1 MRRTLWIIF
10 RAEPNRYRFA
20 LEIAA
25 WGHKMNRNVG
35 ALGIQNMASVLDKE
49 VSDLSNDAFGHQY
62 FANALRNLIEG
73 LHRAPFSIGLLGSWG
88 TGKSTIKELYL
99 ASLASDSND
108 PKGKRRRNRFH
119 PITFNAWR
127 YGGDED
133 IKRALLRHVFLQL
146 GGDDAELR
154 RNLYQQVTDSAQS
167 KRGMGEWLK
176 EAVLQNVAS
185 VVLFVGLLAVTMGII
200 WAASYSLGLSDQW
213 GLTLVLSVGAVV
225 AAFLG
230 KYVVDIR
237 LKSPTLFNNQTV
249 ISFPATSAEEYER
262 LLVDQIKEFRAG
274 REGRSCERLIVF
286 VDDLDRLSAA
296 EMVAG
301 LDAVRTFLELPLGK
315 ESEDFGV
322 IFVISCDEDR
332 VADALSRGRGRVNP
346 ELPGSVFTR
355 SDARRYLDR
364 LFQFRLEIPPFP
376 KLDMREFTEK
386 KLRESGSL
394 AAEMEKGGVKLQDIV
409 ERLIHVGVQS
419 PRNAIQI
426 LNAFTQTWWIAV
438 QRERSGVGS
447 TAPGVLYAGAVSSHP
462 LALAALCV
470 LRVDF
475 PDFYNEL
482 QKRPELIQEFNRV
495 VFRREAFDS
504 LAVGAQHA
512 LKDFL
517 VVQDGKVGSDVRAE
531 HRSLRQ
537 YLSSLLDLRWPKSL
551 QPLLLLAQD
560 AISRKYGDRAAELND
575 AFVSGDIQGVLEIFG
590 HHLDNDDLGRD
601 DVRLLEELAEGLSDD
616 TQTRR
621 VNAARV
627 LAAIADRIPADS
639 RNGLMV
645 PLARQMIE
653 LKDIRTNVGPT
664 AAKEI
669 ITSLAATDRREV
681 ADSFSLDLLTGQKL
695 EWRLPTGETPNL
707 EELVFDAKA
716 AVELVLD
723 VRASDGLPPSTDSRL
738 KAWLLGREVQS
749 SQGAQT
755 LSFAQLEVWMDQ
767 HAEHLLHLL
776 GDEYTRLGIDELGS
790 NPAAIPNKERILQR
804 ASQVFKRLAEG
815 GQESREALWQQL
827 TLLVAVRDPDGVS
840 TAWTEAGTHA
850 ALATGEQARMFLLAL
865 ANRLHQEMEGSE
877 QGGLDWNAGAQQFLD
892 LTTRWEDHID
902 QKTASGILPL
912 TQSWAGIEE
921 TSGYMVRIADIL
933 LRRDRGSW
941 DELIGSLAGRPFGE
955 LPWIPL
961 EYVASNLHELKDEQ
975 KTALAGQ
982 MNALVNADAVE
993 AENAEKYARFIAAAP
1008 QAEWSSAPLLA
1019 HTKTS
1024 RARLLAMPTRADY
1037 LSAFFPAAR
1046 MLFGSAP
1053 KGQVAAVIKPLF
1065 EQAAGSPEAY
1075 PILHREMAGNWP
1087 EENEQTGQYDP
1098 STIASRAIQFIKENP
1113 ALTGSGDV
1121 FKSVVDIVSRGI
1133 VGEDIR
1139 NGVSDAA
1146 SILWPHSPA
1155 SVVECAG
1162 QIASLMTPGDV
1173 KKLLTGKQASDLRE
1187 EEIQPIVNALS
1198 VSGGEQRC
1206 LDITNEILAAPPK
1219 QIGDQ
1224 PDGALTVW
1232 LSSLR
1237 EKEDGVL
1244 KALLKDQVLNEVQK
1258 ERVLTYAMARGEKL
1272 GLAFFVEMAPISLM
1286 RPAEAKP
1293 LGIITG
1299 GIDNIVS
1306 LARNSDQRSSLA
1318 AALVPTLPG
1327 LSNEPLAAVARAI
1340 NSLNGKGILERNA
1353 EVLGKL
1359 DFDQLTILSREIP
1372 GSKVLA
1378 RHLKSNGNEAAE

>member
-1 MRRTLWIIF
+1 MNEGTGGF
-10 RAEPNRYRFA
+10 GNR
-20 LEIAA
+20 
-25 WGHKMNRNVG
+25 HMP
-35 ALGIQNMASVLDKE
+35 SVLDKE
-49 VSDLSNDAFGHQY
+49 VSDLTNDAFGHEH

-73 LHRAPFSIGLLGSWG
+73 PHRAPFSIGLLGSWG

-99 ASLASDSND
+99 ASLASDSSG
-108 PKGKRRRNRFH
+108 PKGKRRRDRFR

-146 GGDDAELR
+146 GGDDVELR

-167 KRGMGEWLK
+167 RRGMGEWLK
-176 EAVLQNVAS
+176 EAVLQNAAS
-185 VVLFVGLLAVTMGII
+185 VVLFLGLLAATMGII

-237 LKSPTLFNNQTV
+237 LKSPTLFNNQSV
-249 ISFPATSAEEYER
+249 ISFPATTAEEYER

-296 EMVAG
+296 EMVSG
-301 LDAVRTFLELPLGK
+301 LDAIRTFLELPLGK
-315 ESEDFGV
+315 ETENFGV

-332 VADALSRGRGRVNP
+332 VADALSRGRGRINP

-376 KLDMREFTEK
+376 KLDMRQFTEK
-386 KLRESGSL
+386 KLRESGSI
-394 AAEMEKGGVKLQDIV
+394 AAEIEKGGVRLHDVV

-447 TAPGVLYAGAVSSHP
+447 TAPGVLYAGAVSNHP

-495 VFRREAFDS
+495 VFRREALDS

-517 VVQDGKVGSDVRAE
+517 VVQNGMVGNDVRAE
-531 HRSLRQ
+531 HRNLRQ

-575 AFVSGDIQGVLEIFG
+575 AFVSGDTQGVLEIFG
-590 HHLDNDDLGRD
+590 HHLDDNDLGRE

-627 LAAIADRIPADS
+627 LAAIADRIPTEA

-645 PLARQMIE
+645 PLARQMID
-653 LKDIRTNVGPT
+653 LKDIRMNVGPT

-669 ITSLAATDRREV
+669 IASLAAADRREV
-681 ADSFSLDLLTGQKL
+681 ADSFSSDLLTGQNL

-707 EELVFDAKA
+707 EELVSDAKA
-716 AVELVLD
+716 AAELVLD
-723 VRASDGLPPSTDSRL
+723 VRANNGLSPATDSRL
-738 KAWLLGREVQS
+738 RTWLLGREIQS

-755 LSFAQLEVWMDQ
+755 LPFAQLERWMDE
-767 HAEHLLHLL
+767 HAEHLLHFLAE
-776 GDEYTRLGIDELGS
+776 DYTRLGIDELESDPEG
-790 NPAAIPNKERILQR
+790 IPDKDRMLQR
-804 ASQVFKRLAEG
+804 FGQVFKGLAEG
-815 GQESREALWQQL
+815 GQESREVLWQQL
-827 TLLVAVRDPDGVS
+827 TGLVAIPDSDGVS
-840 TAWTEAGTHA
+840 RAWIEAAAHA
-850 ALATGEQARMFLLAL
+850 ALATIQQARIFLLAL
-865 ANRLHQEMEGSE
+865 ANRLHQEMGDADHW
-877 QGGLDWNAGAQQFLD
+877 GLDWKTGAQQFLD
-892 LTTRWEDHID
+892 LATRWADHID
-902 QKTASGILPL
+902 QKTASGVLPL
-912 TQSWAGIEE
+912 AQSWSEDGE
-921 TSGYMVRIADIL
+921 TSGYMVRIAKIL
-933 LRRDRGSW
+933 MRRDRESW
-941 DELIGSLAGRPFGE
+941 DGLIGTLTSKAFGD
-955 LPWIPL
+955 LPWTSL
-961 EYVASNLHELKDEQ
+961 EYIASNLQELNDEQ

-982 MNALVNADAVE
+982 MNAFVNADAVE
-993 AENAEKYARFIAAAP
+993 ADEAEKYVRFIAAAP
-1008 QAEWSSAPLLA
+1008 EAEWSSAPLLA

-1024 RARLLAMPTRADY
+1024 GARVLAMSTRADY
-1037 LSAFFPAAR
+1037 LSAVFPAAR
-1046 MLFGSAP
+1046 ILLSSAP
-1053 KGQVAAVIKPLF
+1053 KGQIAAVLKPLF

-1075 PILHREMAGNWP
+1075 PILHREMADNWP
-1087 EENEQTGQYDP
+1087 VEDEQTGQYDP
-1098 STIASRAIQFIKENP
+1098 STIASRAIKFIRENP
-1113 ALTGSGDV
+1113 ALPGSGDV
-1121 FKSVVDIVSRGI
+1121 FKSVVDMVSRGI
-1133 VGEDIR
+1133 VGENIR
-1139 NGVSDAA
+1139 TGVSDVAT
-1146 SILWPHSPA
+1146 ILWPHSPA
-1155 SVVECAG
+1155 SVVESVR
-1162 QIASLMTPGDV
+1162 QIASFISPGDV
-1173 KKLLTGKQASDLRE
+1173 TKLLTGKQANDAGE
-1187 EEIQPIVNALS
+1187 EEIQAIVGALS
-1198 VSGGEQRC
+1198 ASGDEHRC
-1206 LDITNEILAAPPK
+1206 LDIAKEILAVPPK
-1219 QIGDQ
+1219 QINDR
-1224 PDGALTVW
+1224 PDGALSIW
-1232 LSSLR
+1232 LSELGD
-1237 EKEDGVL
+1237 KEDRVL
-1244 KALLKDQVLNEVQK
+1244 KTLFEVKGLNEAQR
-1258 ERVLTYAMARGEKL
+1258 ERILTYALAKRQKL
-1272 GLAFFVEMAPISLM
+1272 GLTFFVEIAPIVLT
-1286 RPAEAKP
+1286 RPGEAKP
-1293 LGIITG
+1293 LGILIS
-1299 GIDNIVS
+1299 GIDSIVS

-1318 AALVPTLPG
+1318 TALVPTLPS
-1327 LSNEPLAAVARAI
+1327 LSSDPLAIVARAI
-1340 NSLNGKGILERNA
+1340 NQLNGKGILERNT
-1353 EVLGKL
+1353 EVLDKM
-1359 DFDQLTILSREIP
+1359 DVDQLTILSREIP
-1372 GSKVLA
+1372 GSKVIA
-1378 RHLKSNGNEAAE
+1378 RYVESSENEPAE